1 VTRRAALTPLD
12 AMFLHVESE
21 RTPMHIA
28 SVGIFEAGPLYGADG
43 NFRVDD
49 IRHLIASRLDLVPKL
64 RQRPAEGL
72 FGEAPPV
79 WLDDP
84 DFEISRHVRV
94 CRLPPPGTEVE
105 LRHLCAEFM
114 AVPLE
119 PTRPLW
125 ELTFVEGLSEERVA
139 LIEKLHHSMADG
151 LAASEL
157 ATVLLDLSPVP
168 PQSEE
173 VRPWRPESRPP
184 PWRAAV
190 DDLLRLGG
198 VPVRVAKWYGQSIL
212 HPIRR
217 TREMAELVGAVST
230 LATSK
235 IIAPRSSL
243 NEPITQARSVTFTR
257 LPFEQVHDV
266 ARSFEVTI
274 NDVLLTLVAG
284 GLRDLLMSR
293 RELTQNGELQV
304 LVPVGLVNAEGR
316 GLANSVSALFVRL
329 PIGMEDPVTVLKK
342 VSDEMGKDKRRHQA
356 LAAATALRLLEPL
369 PQNLLMAAA
378 EFVHHQPFF
387 NLIVTNVP
395 GPPVALYA
403 LGSKLL
409 EAFPLMP
416 LAGNQS
422 LAVAALSYEGQLNLG
437 VLSDPAT
444 CPDVEVFCRGVRSE
458 LEALIA
464 HSQTPCS

>member
-1 VTRRAALTPLD
+1 
-12 AMFLHVESE
+12 
-21 RTPMHIA
+21 MHMA
-28 SVGIFEAGPLYGADG
+28 SVGIFESGPLYGADG
-43 NFRVDD
+43 NFRIDD
-49 IRHLIASRLDLVPKL
+49 VRRLIASRLDLVPKL
-64 RQRPAEGL
+64 RQHPSAGFL
-72 FGEAPPV
+72 GEAPPV

-84 DFEISRHVRV
+84 DFEISQHARV
-94 CRLPPPGTEVE
+94 CRLPSPGREVQ

-114 AVPLE
+114 AIPLE

-125 ELTFVEGLSEERVA
+125 ELTFVEGLSEGRVA

-168 PQSEE
+168 PRPEE
-173 VRPWRPESRPP
+173 VRPWRPEVRPA

-190 DDLLRLGG
+190 DDLVRLGG
-198 VPVRVAKWYGQSIL
+198 LPVRVAKWYGQSFL
-212 HPIRR
+212 HPLRR
-217 TREMAELVGAVST
+217 TKEMAELGGAVTT

-243 NEPITQARSVTFTR
+243 NAPITQARSVAFIR

-274 NDVLLTLVAG
+274 NDVLLTAVAG
-284 GLRDLLMSR
+284 GLRRLLISR
-293 RELTQNGELQV
+293 NETTENGELQV

-329 PIGMEDPVTVLKK
+329 PMGMEDPVAVLKT
-342 VSDEMGKDKRRHQA
+342 VSAEVEKDKHRHQA

-369 PQNLLMAAA
+369 PQAILAAA
-378 EFVHHQPFF
+378 AGIVQHQPFF
-387 NLIVTNVP
+387 NLVVTNVP
-395 GPPVALYA
+395 GPPIPLYA
-403 LGSKLL
+403 LGAKLL

-416 LAGNQS
+416 LVGNQG
-422 LAVAALSYEGQLNLG
+422 LAVAALSYEGQFNLG
-437 VLSDPAT
+437 VLSDPIS
-444 CPDVEVFCRGVRSE
+444 CPDVDVFCEGVRSD
-458 LEALIA
+458 LKSLIEQ
-464 HSQTPCS
+464 SQEPGP